1 MSAVAARTPPRRRGL
16 RRLLVVLLI
25 LVVIVGG
32 GIYWLN
38 RSAQAAVNVSAA
50 LTVYQPTASVAAGGG
65 AYTAAATGA
74 NVHPGDSVKTDT
86 KGRASIQLPDGTL
99 TRLAS
104 DTEITLDAAHFTKS
118 GDLYDAKITQKL
130 GRTLTSVQH
139 LVSGATLDG
148 ALHDAAGPL

>member
-1 MSAVAARTPPRRRGL
+1 MSAVAARTPPRRRGW

-25 LVVIVGG
+25 LAVLVGG

-38 RSAQAAVNVSAA
+38 LSAQAAVNVSAT
-50 LTVYQPTASVAAGGG
+50 LTVYQPTVSVATGGG
-65 AYTAAATGA
+65 TYAAALNGA
-74 NVHPGDSVKTDT
+74 KVHAGDSVKTDT

-104 DTEITLDAAHFTKS
+104 ETEITLDAAHFTKS
-118 GDLYDAKITQKL
+118 GNLHDAKITQKV

-139 LVSGATLDG
+139 LVSG
-148 ALHDAAGPL
+148 